1 MNTNFKINLFDK
13 WSFRPS
19 NTLKEAT
26 MAEDMG
32 VDTAAEAVVVVV
44 EATEVRKITLI
55 NISYHRSRCRDSRSC
70 RLQCWV

>member
-26 MAEDMG
+26 TVEDMG
-32 VDTAAEAVVVVV
+32 VDTAVEAAVVAV
-44 EATEVRKITLI
+44 EATEVRKITLL
-55 NISYHRSRCRDSRSC
+55 NISY
-70 RLQCWV
+70 